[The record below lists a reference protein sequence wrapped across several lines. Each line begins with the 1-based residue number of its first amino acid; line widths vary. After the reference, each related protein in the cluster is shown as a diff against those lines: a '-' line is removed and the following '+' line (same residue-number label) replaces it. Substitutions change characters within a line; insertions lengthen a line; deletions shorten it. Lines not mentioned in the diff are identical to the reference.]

1 MKEAMARNAQF
12 TDHHTH
18 QHLWGLFRVT
28 SFITGPFSFLNPTR
42 AHFQHLQHDDQEQLA
57 DNVEFQWRSR
67 DNRKGRHTLV
77 VQPATSAGTANF
89 IAPEVTASF
98 RGVMK
103 GIARMC
109 MQYPF
114 YDVSW
119 LVAVVFTLGS
129 IVWCINGCFSFL
141 PLIKPSSE
149 FATETVYGA
158 GITAFIGAT
167 IFEIGSILLMIEAV
181 NENRT
186 GCFGWAVEKV
196 LDGDKGGL
204 WRVRPNKDGCKHHHQ
219 NKKNLV
225 GKGNISS
232 NSANDAKEVSSE
244 STDVQDSDDR
254 QNWVWFPSWHDLTS
268 HYFREIGF
276 LACLSQTIGATVFWI
291 SGFTAL
297 PNVINQTNK
306 GLTYGAYWAP
316 QVVGGIGFVISGLLF
331 MLETQKKW
339 YLPAWGTLGWHIG
352 LWNLIGASGFTVSF
366 CLRRLQ

>member
-1 MKEAMARNAQF
+1 M
-12 TDHHTH
+12 
-18 QHLWGLFRVT
+18 
-28 SFITGPFSFLNPTR
+28 
-42 AHFQHLQHDDQEQLA
+42 
-57 DNVEFQWRSR
+57 
-67 DNRKGRHTLV
+67 
-77 VQPATSAGTANF
+77 
-89 IAPEVTASF
+89 
-98 RGVMK
+98 
-103 GIARMC
+103 
-109 MQYPF
+109 
-114 YDVSW
+114 
-119 LVAVVFTLGS
+119 
-129 IVWCINGCFSFL
+129 
-141 PLIKPSSE
+141 
-149 FATETVYGA
+149 
-158 GITAFIGAT
+158 
-167 IFEIGSILLMIEAV
+167 
-181 NENRT
+181 
-186 GCFGWAVEKV
+186 
-196 LDGDKGGL
+196 
-204 WRVRPNKDGCKHHHQ
+204 RPNKDGCKHHHQ

-297 PNVINQTNK
+297 PNVIDQTNK

-352 LWNLIGASGFTVSF
+352 LWNLIGALGFTVCF
-366 CLRRLQ
+366 YLRRLQ